1 VTGAPRAAV
10 VVVSFEARDVLL
22 AALASV
28 RAHAGM
34 PVETVV
40 VDNASADGSAEAAR
54 TTYPEAVVI
63 ANRENAGF
71 GRACN
76 QGWRASRA
84 PVVVFLNPDAE
95 VSPGALPALVGLLE
109 TRPGVGAVGPRTRS
123 ADGTI
128 QVSTGPD
135 LGLLSEWRQRRLVR
149 GVARGEPPAI
159 AEAEGLHSGEHEPA
173 WLSGSC
179 LAVRREALLAVS
191 GFDEGFFLYE
201 EDADLCRRLRKAG
214 WRVVFT
220 PEAEVRHQGG
230 RSMSRAP
237 ARARLEYHR
246 SHLRYYAKHN
256 GLASRLALRTLLA
269 ARGGIGWLR
278 GLWAG
283 DSAQAAEGATL
294 VKMALAPPSS

>member
-1 VTGAPRAAV
+1 M

-22 AALASV
+22 AALASL

-40 VDNASADGSAEAAR
+40 VDNASADGSAESAR
-54 TTYPEAVVI
+54 SAHPEAVVI

-84 PVVVFLNPDAE
+84 PVVVFLNPDAD
-95 VSPGALPALVGLLE
+95 VSPGALPALVRLLE
-109 TRPGVGAVGPRTRS
+109 TRPGVGAVGPRTRG

-149 GVARGEPPAI
+149 GVARKETPAI
-159 AEAEGLHSGEHEPA
+159 AEAERLYAREHEPA
-173 WLSGSC
+173 WVSGSC

-230 RSMSRAP
+230 RS
-237 ARARLEYHR
+237 
-246 SHLRYYAKHN
+246 
-256 GLASRLALRTLLA
+256 
-269 ARGGIGWLR
+269 
-278 GLWAG
+278 
-283 DSAQAAEGATL
+283 
-294 VKMALAPPSS
+294 